1 MKKAYSKTLP
11 SPNLAENTPQ
21 NKQAAVIIDTQQNPT
36 DTFITEMDK
45 QNILNEKK
53 RSTFVEKND

>member
-1 MKKAYSKTLP
+1 MP

-21 NKQAAVIIDTQQNPT
+21 HKQAVVVIDTQENPT

-45 QNILNEKK
+45 QNILNESK